1 VVAEIAAVP
10 PGTVQLSIL
19 GWNKKLM
26 RYVKDGQPGK
36 AMQLFQQ
43 MQREGMSPDKFTF
56 VQLAGSHAGLV
67 DEGMCLYASMI
78 KDYMI
83 AAELEHYT

>member
-1 VVAEIAAVP
+1 MP

-43 MQREGMSPDKFTF
+43 MQQEGMNPDKFTF
-56 VQLAGSHAGLV
+56 VHVLV
-67 DEGMCLYASMI
+67 
-78 KDYMI
+78 
-83 AAELEHYT
+83 

>member
-1 VVAEIAAVP
+1 MVAEIAAVP

-43 MQREGMSPDKFTF
+43 MLREGMSPEKFTF
-56 VQLAGSHAGLV
+56 VQV
-67 DEGMCLYASMI
+67 INTCWFKI
-78 KDYMI
+78 
-83 AAELEHYT
+83 T